1 MKRTVK
7 VVRDEIGDK
16 IKQRTALAE
25 INENGKA
32 LTPEQESEFDT
43 LQDEITALRKEEKR
57 LLVLEET
64 RDFSPVTGETGN
76 RDISE
81 KDKKDIASYQI
92 SNAIR
97 AKLNPFS
104 ANALNGIELEMHQE
118 AEKEARSFGQTIT
131 GVGIPSIVAQK
142 RDNSIT
148 QGTQGADGANLIQN
162 TKILSLDDMLR
173 NALVMNQLGARYQD
187 GLTVGNDYV
196 RKSARPTATW
206 KDEVTE
212 LAKSNVTYS
221 TVSTAPKRLGTYTV
235 HTKQFLMQTRPEVEA
250 DIRQELAYSLGE
262 AIDYAALIG
271 GGTNEPTGVYS
282 MAGTSSVILAGAT
295 NAGTTGAALTR
306 SDLISAFTKVEAA
319 NVAGRNLGWAFNSL
333 TKGKLMDTKVDAGS
347 GKFIM
352 ENPNELLGY
361 KVAITNAILNNYA
374 KSTGAAENTFAIFGA
389 WENVYIERYGGFDL
403 TVDTVTLAEYGK
415 VRLIIQAF
423 ADVLVYE
430 PKAFSIIKWIK
441 NN

>member
-1 MKRTVK
+1 MKRNLK
-7 VVRDEIGDK
+7 FVRDLIGETIQK
-16 IKQRTALAE
+16 RNALVEKQENGTALTAE
-25 INENGKA
+25 EVA
-32 LTPEQESEFDT
+32 QFDT
-43 LQDEITALRKEEKR
+43 YQTEITSLRDEEKR

-64 RDFSPVTGETGN
+64 RSFTPNTGVSGN
-76 RDISE
+76 RDLSDN
-81 KDKKDIASYQI
+81 DKKDIASYQI

-97 AKLNPFS
+97 AKLNPFG
-104 ANALNGIELEMHQE
+104 ANALSGIELEMHQE

-162 TKILSLDDMLR
+162 TKIISLDDMLR

-187 GLTVGNDYV
+187 GLTTGNDYV

-206 KDEVTE
+206 KDEVAE

-250 DIRQELAYSLGE
+250 DIRQELAYSLAE
-262 AIDYAALIG
+262 AIDYAALVG
-271 GGTNEPTGVYS
+271 GGTDEPVGVYS
-282 MAGTSSVILAGAT
+282 AAGTSSVILAGAT
-295 NAGTTGAALTR
+295 NSATTGAALTR
-306 SDLISAFTKVEAA
+306 SDLISAFIKVEAA

-361 KVAITNAILNNYA
+361 KVGITNAILNNYA
-374 KSTGAAENTFAIFGA
+374 KSTGTAENTFAIFGA
-389 WENVYIERYGGFDL
+389 WENVFIERYGGFDL
-403 TVDTVTLAEYGK
+403 TVDPITLATSGK